1 LRQRIKNS
9 RHQATL
15 QELDD
20 LDCHIWT
27 SEASGLFVVTK
38 MIDKAQKITQGTRSM
53 LHLKDD
59 IPEYLKQK
67 KVKDSI
73 EFTLNQRNQ
82 GERSNRQKR

>member
-1 LRQRIKNS
+1 
-9 RHQATL
+9 
-15 QELDD
+15 
-20 LDCHIWT
+20 
-27 SEASGLFVVTK
+27 

-73 EFTLNQRNQ
+73 EFTLNKETKEKEVTDKNDDDKM
-82 GERSNRQKR
+82 EDNNDDNNSKVK